1 LIVFN
6 AIKNEDPHM
15 TTYTL
20 TIDEQTFDV
29 TIGSIQG
36 NLAQVTVNQIP
47 YYVKIDGSGQV
58 MPQLVAPVSAPVAG
72 GGFATSASSR
82 PASSAAA
89 GSGTVTAPIPGK
101 ILLIT
106 VKVGDTVA
114 AGQVL
119 AVIEAMKME
128 NNITCPI
135 AGTVKEIAVSKDAD
149 VGTGDLI
156 MVIG

>member
-1 LIVFN
+1 
-6 AIKNEDPHM
+6 M

-58 MPQLVAPVSAPVAG
+58 TPQAMVQAAAPTTG
-72 GGFATSASSR
+72 GGFASPVSSSLGVS
-82 PASSAAA
+82 PSAA

-101 ILLIT
+101 IILIT

-135 AGTVKEIAVSKDAD
+135 NGTVKEILVAKDAD

>member
-1 LIVFN
+1 
-6 AIKNEDPHM
+6 M
-15 TTYTL
+15 TNYTL

-29 TIGSIQG
+29 AIGSIQG

-58 MPQLVAPVSAPVAG
+58 TPQAVVQTAA
-72 GGFATSASSR
+72 
-82 PASSAAA
+82 PASSYTAVPPKAA

-101 ILLIT
+101 ILTIM
-106 VKVGDTVA
+106 VKVGETVA

-128 NNITCPI
+128 NNITSPI
-135 AGTVKEIAVSKDAD
+135 AGTVKEIPVVKDDD

>member
-1 LIVFN
+1 
-6 AIKNEDPHM
+6 M

-36 NLAQVTVNQIP
+36 NLAQVTVNEIP
-47 YYVKIDGSGQV
+47 YYVKIDASGQV
-58 MPQLVAPVSAPVAG
+58 MAQPAAQASAPVSG
-72 GGFATSASSR
+72 GGFAT
-82 PASSAAA
+82 PALPRAVSSAAA
-89 GSGTVTAPIPGK
+89 GSGAVTAPIPGK

-128 NNITCPI
+128 NNITSPI
-135 AGTVKEIAVSKDAD
+135 DGTVREIAVSKDAD

>member
-1 LIVFN
+1 M
-6 AIKNEDPHM
+6 A
-15 TTYTL
+15 TYTL

-29 TIGSIQG
+29 AIGTIQG

-47 YYVKIDGSGQV
+47 YYVKIDASGQV
-58 MPQLVAPVSAPVAG
+58 TPQAMTLAPAAATMPVSA
-72 GGFATSASSR
+72 
-82 PASSAAA
+82 AAA
-89 GSGTVTAPIPGK
+89 SPRKGGGSGTVTAPIPGK
-101 ILLIT
+101 ILTIM
-106 VKVGDTVA
+106 VKVGDTVT

-128 NNITCPI
+128 NNIISPI
-135 AGTVKEIAVSKDAD
+135 AGAVKEIRVAKDDD